1 MTNSCKQFIVVSNFL
16 PLFKLCKILEQRYQ
30 YRHHVTKVTHME
42 WLFTDENVAMF
53 VLVGGTFLFAAAG
66 VLLGR

>member
-1 MTNSCKQFIVVSNFL
+1 
-16 PLFKLCKILEQRYQ
+16 LCKILEQHYQ
-30 YRHHVTKVTHME
+30 YRHHVTKVTLME